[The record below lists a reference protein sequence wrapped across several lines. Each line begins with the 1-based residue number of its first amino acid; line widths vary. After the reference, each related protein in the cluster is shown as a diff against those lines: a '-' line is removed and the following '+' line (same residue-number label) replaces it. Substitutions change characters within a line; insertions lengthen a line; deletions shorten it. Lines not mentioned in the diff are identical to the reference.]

1 MLITTDKQTESIML
15 YLVIVLSSSDDARG
29 ESDIADM
36 VQVGTYLFKNED
48 DADAA
53 KLEFEDML
61 SEHFE
66 CETDYYVEKRL
77 IAVK

>member
-1 MLITTDKQTESIML
+1 ML

-36 VQVGTYLFKNED
+36 VQVGTHLFKNEA

-53 KLEFEDML
+53 ILELEDMM

-66 CETDYYVEKRL
+66 SETDHYIEKRL
-77 IAVK
+77 IAAK

>member
-1 MLITTDKQTESIML
+1 ML
-15 YLVIVLSSSDDARG
+15 YLVIILSSSDDARG

-36 VQVGTYLFKNED
+36 VQVGTHLFKNEA

-53 KLEFEDML
+53 VLKFEDMM

-66 CETDYYVEKRL
+66 CKTDYYVEKRL
-77 IAVK
+77 ISAK